1 MYIMKRLAIV
11 MTLVVATTSVLL
23 SGCEPF
29 PSDVPVSS
37 PAADKPTKTPEQ
49 AKAPAVNTPTTSGTE
64 KQSDASPTTST
75 TTSTSVDEA
84 PVVEQKEVQST
95 SSENTPVAKPEEPEP
110 AEVQQEESEDDSP
123 QLAPNAGKLQ
133 IIGTSGKDVYYMKK
147 VEQPDANCY
156 VVSNSVT
163 WDTSVSCV
171 PAVNVHMKKEQV
183 PPVTTVT
190 TGK

>member
-1 MYIMKRLAIV
+1 MKRLVIV
-11 MTLVVATTSVLL
+11 MSLVAVMTSALL
-23 SGCEPF
+23 AGCEPF
-29 PSDVPVSS
+29 PSDAPVSS

-75 TTSTSVDEA
+75 EASAPVEQA
-84 PVVEQKEVQST
+84 PVVEQKKVQST
-95 SSENTPVAKPEEPEP
+95 DNTDNTPVAKPEEPEP
-110 AEVQQEESEDDSP
+110 AAEPEEDSDP
-123 QLAPNAGKLQ
+123 VMVPNAGKLQ

-171 PAVNVHMKKEQV
+171 PAANK

-190 TGK
+190 SGK

>member
-1 MYIMKRLAIV
+1 MKRLAIV

-29 PSDVPVSS
+29 PDDAPKTSGNNT
-37 PAADKPTKTPEQ
+37 PTKTVAE
-49 AKAPAVNTPTTSGTE
+49 AKAPAVNTPTATSGSQ
-64 KQSDASPTTST
+64 KPSDATP
-75 TTSTSVDEA
+75 
-84 PVVEQKEVQST
+84 VQST
-95 SSENTPVAKPEEPEP
+95 TSSASTDSAPTSAEAQSTVSTDNKPEVKPEEPEP
-110 AEVQQEESEDDSP
+110 VSVAEPEDDEP
-123 QLAPNAGKLQ
+123 KMVPNAGKLQ

-171 PAVNVHMKKEQV
+171 PAVNVHLKKEET
-183 PPVTTVT
+183 PPVTNVT
-190 TGK
+190 SGK

>member
-1 MYIMKRLAIV
+1 MKRLVVV
-11 MTLVVATTSVLL
+11 MSLVVIMTSALL

-29 PSDVPVSS
+29 PSDAPVTSA
-37 PAADKPTKTPEQ
+37 AADKPTKTPEQ
-49 AKAPAVNTPTTSGTE
+49 TKAPAVNTPTTSGTE
-64 KQSDASPTTST
+64 KQSDAAPTKST

-171 PAVNVHMKKEQV
+171 PAVNVHMKKEES